1 MGIPFAIHALRA
13 KLGFVAF
20 QTLIDAASLRELIDD
35 AGVAVIDCRF
45 DLQDPEAGRRA
56 YLRGHIQ
63 GARYADPNRDLSA
76 PVSLSSGRHPLP
88 TPQDFAAKLDE
99 LGVGNNTQVVAYDEN
114 NGSFAARLWWM
125 LRWVGLSSAAVL
137 DGGLKA
143 WVAAGGATVSGEETA
158 VPTANRS
165 RFSPRVDAAAVID
178 SAEVA
183 LLLRDPLRLLVDA
196 RAAERYA
203 GVIEPIDAVAG
214 HIAGAVNH
222 PFTSNLGPE
231 GRFLPAAELRRRWLE
246 RLAGREP
253 RAMAAMCG
261 SGVTACHNLLSLEIA
276 GLSGAKLYAGS
287 WSEWIRD
294 PSRPVARGA

>member
-1 MGIPFAIHALRA
+1 
-13 KLGFVAF
+13 VAF

-63 GARYADPNRDLSA
+63 GARYADLNKDLSA
-76 PVSLSSGRHPLP
+76 AVSLSSGRHPLP
-88 TPQDFAAKLDE
+88 RPQDFAAKLDK
-99 LGVGNNTQVVAYDEN
+99 LGIGNDTQVVAYDEN

-158 VPTANRS
+158 VPANRS

-178 SAEVA
+178 SAAVA

-276 GLSGAKLYAGS
+276 GMSGAKLYAGS